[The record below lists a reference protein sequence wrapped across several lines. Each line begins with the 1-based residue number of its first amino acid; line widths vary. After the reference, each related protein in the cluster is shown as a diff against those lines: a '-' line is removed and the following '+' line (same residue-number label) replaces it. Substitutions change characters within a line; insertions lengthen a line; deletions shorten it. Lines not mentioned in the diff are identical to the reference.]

1 MSITSSNIQRIVTT
15 GQSNPSFTIDFPVY
29 DVDDIWV
36 WKRVTATGVL
46 EKLERGL
53 HYNVSIS
60 NTTGTLTYVGTTDSA
75 LTSSL
80 RVQKQMKRVQ
90 FDEYKTG
97 NRNATYKSYEQ
108 ALDKVASMNQQS
120 IQPDPNKPN
129 DFTAG
134 VPLGTV
140 FYGDR
145 VGDLVDGTAS
155 TDAATKSQVD
165 TALGGGTSAPTIA
178 SADVGQW
185 LTANSSNTSSWE
197 AFTGTDDPKGNEY
210 KYYTVNGWV
219 DINNLA
225 TIAGSGDNGKLLM
238 DINGVATWTTANQYL
253 TTFADS
259 ATATHG
265 RPYTLATHSS
275 ARVPTVRDYM
285 ASPPLLPNIPSQ
297 RLSSVETGFSTA
309 VNKMEYKRSFT
320 TTQHSV
326 SCAKKSA
333 TDKYYSGLLEQC
345 DHPVYVGTVANPFGS
360 TGVIPFFTSHVHEIP
375 NDHGAE
381 HTTTRWFKG
390 AGGSE
395 YTDSGME
402 DNGGF
407 TFVFNI
413 ISVTTSTITFAAAST
428 LHENSHLPLPLDALT
443 IHRFIK
449 HPETLT
455 INFNILWYEQK

>member
-1 MSITSSNIQRIVTT
+1 MSITSSNIQTISSS

-36 WKRVTATGVL
+36 WKRIVATGVL

-53 HYNVSIS
+53 HYNLSIS
-60 NTTGTLTYVGTTDSA
+60 DTTGTLTYVGTTESA
-75 LTSSL
+75 FTL

-108 ALDKVASMNQQS
+108 ALDKVASINQQS
-120 IQPDPNKPN
+120 IQPDSNKPN
-129 DFTAG
+129 DFTAA
-134 VPLGTV
+134 VPIGTTLGGLHDPD

-155 TDAATKSQVD
+155 TDAVTKSQVD

-178 SADVGQW
+178 SSDVGQW
-185 LTANSSNTSSWE
+185 ATANSLDSSGHSWE
-197 AFTGTDDPKGNEY
+197 AFSGTVDPKGNEY
-210 KYYTVNGWV
+210 KYYTIGGWV
-219 DINNLA
+219 DINNLP
-225 TIAGSGDNGKLLM
+225 TISGSGDNGKVLM
-238 DINGVATWTTANQYL
+238 DINGVATWTTVNQYL
-253 TTFADS
+253 TSFADS

-265 RPYTLATHSS
+265 RPYTLATHSG
-275 ARVPTVRDYM
+275 ARVPTVRDYI
-285 ASPPLLPNIPSQ
+285 ASPSLLPNLPSQ

-309 VNKMEYKRSFT
+309 VNKVEYKRSFT

-326 SCAKKSA
+326 TCAKKSD
-333 TDKYYSGLLEQC
+333 TNEYYSGLLEQC
-345 DHPVYVGTVANPFGS
+345 DHPVYVGTVSNPFGS
-360 TGVIPFFTSHVHEIP
+360 SGVIPFFTSHVHQIP
-375 NDHGAE
+375 NDQGVLNPG

-390 AGGSE
+390 VW
-395 YTDSGME
+395 D
-402 DNGGF
+402 
-407 TFVFNI
+407 
-413 ISVTTSTITFAAAST
+413 
-428 LHENSHLPLPLDALT
+428 ENSHLPSPLDADT

-455 INFNILWYEQK
+455 INFNILWYQQK